1 MNTENKRSRGEAFR
15 RVEIAIT
22 LEELLAVKPIV
33 FPRFKGR
40 AC

>member
-1 MNTENKRSRGEAFR
+1 MNTEKRSRGEAFR
-15 RVEIAIT
+15 RDEIAIIFK
-22 LEELLAVKPIV
+22 ELLAVKPIV